1 MRLSQKG
8 QVSRKAA
15 FSRHTICNV
24 PEGCLDKVVPFSKRP
39 GVSQKTRCYQH
50 GGRMRRKIEHSTL
63 ACLWHVMLA
72 RDHSRQLYQNPLQ
85 RLTFGLVNPWLLVFS
100 RALARASQI
109 VRLPRATQKTNAC
122 LAFFSDQ
129 MLLADHSFV
138 VHGLPFSLW
147 EPPSKG
153 RKIVLAFTKGSAKQN
168 KRGVFVRFWGRPQV
182 RWAHT
187 RAQERPPPWSPTSPR
202 TPQPLLKGSQTDSR
216 KKGVSPL
223 LYYYTWLQ
231 VDWGAAEFRSQRS

>member
-1 MRLSQKG
+1 MSCKG
-8 QVSRKAA
+8 A
-15 FSRHTICNV
+15 FWRHTTCNV

-39 GVSQKTRCYQH
+39 GVSQRSLFETRCYQH
-50 GGRMRRKIEHSTL
+50 GGRMRRKIEHSIL

-85 RLTFGLVNPWLLVFS
+85 RLTFGLVNPWLLVLS

-138 VHGLPFSLW
+138 VHGLPFSLCISFRKCRPDLAQHRFPRG
-147 EPPSKG
+147 PPLG
-153 RKIVLAFTKGSAKQN
+153 
-168 KRGVFVRFWGRPQV
+168 
-182 RWAHT
+182 
-187 RAQERPPPWSPTSPR
+187 
-202 TPQPLLKGSQTDSR
+202 
-216 KKGVSPL
+216 SPL
-223 LYYYTWLQ
+223 WGPLQ
-231 VDWGAAEFRSQRS
+231 RGGK

>member
-1 MRLSQKG
+1 M
-8 QVSRKAA
+8 SRKGA
-15 FSRHTICNV
+15 FWRHTICNV

-138 VHGLPFSLW
+138 VHGLPFSLCISFRKCRPDLAQHRVPRGP
-147 EPPSKG
+147 PPSGPHCGAPFKG
-153 RKIVLAFTKGSAKQN
+153 EENSPCFYQGERKTKPTRGFCKVLGAAPSPVGPHKGSRKAAALELNIPQN
-168 KRGVFVRFWGRPQV
+168 SS
-182 RWAHT
+182 A
-187 RAQERPPPWSPTSPR
+187 SP
-202 TPQPLLKGSQTDSR
+202 
-216 KKGVSPL
+216 
-223 LYYYTWLQ
+223 
-231 VDWGAAEFRSQRS
+231 